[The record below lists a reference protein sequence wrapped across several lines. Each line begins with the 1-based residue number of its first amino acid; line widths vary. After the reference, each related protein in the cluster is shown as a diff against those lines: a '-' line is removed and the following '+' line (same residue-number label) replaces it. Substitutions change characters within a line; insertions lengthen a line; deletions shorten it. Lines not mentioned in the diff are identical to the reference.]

1 MWAGDDERTINYEW
15 PKLVTAATTIMFLW
29 IQSMVIQ
36 S

>member
-1 MWAGDDERTINYEW
+1 MRAGDDERIINYQW
-15 PKLVTAATTIMFLW
+15 PKLVTVATTIMFLW